1 MMCEMVHIGSGA
13 YVPVDKIRL
22 IIPADSRKVKRILA
36 NKGINTGSGL
46 YWNAN
51 GDMEIRTLIILDDG
65 KLVSTFVT
73 ANAIVKRIEQRNNLE
88 EQEDE

>member
-1 MMCEMVHIGSGA
+1 MNCKMVHIGSGA
-13 YVPVDKIRL
+13 YVPADKIRL

-73 ANAIVKRIEQRNNLE
+73 ANAIVKRIEQKNNLE